1 MSATIATPPRVTPQS
16 SFAGILREQE
26 TFAQPN
32 DDSVGNQINGWF
44 DTLMVQTGWG
54 FPPLVVLML
63 CLISAVAVGGLTFV
77 MLENPLPAAVAAI
90 FGGMLPIMVAV
101 AARAARQKKIND
113 QLPGMIDE
121 LGRAAR
127 TGRSLENCLQMV
139 ANDTPAPLGT
149 EMQACVRKVQLG
161 LPIAAAMEQLPQR
174 TGVVST
180 SILNTA
186 LVVHRQTGGDL
197 VKVLERLAHTL
208 RDRQQFLGRLQAS
221 TTASRLTAFL
231 MIGLPP
237 IILGFFL
244 FRDPT
249 YFSKLMDSSWGR
261 TTTIVAAILMLV
273 GSLWVLKVLSS
284 SRRA

>member
-1 MSATIATPPRVTPQS
+1 MSTASLPPTRLSADPG
-16 SFAGILREQE
+16 FAGILRQQE
-26 TFAQPN
+26 TFATPG
-32 DDSVGNQINGWF
+32 DETVGNRINGWF

-54 FPPLVVLML
+54 FPPVVVLL
-63 CLISAVAVGGLTFV
+63 HCVLSAVAIGGAVFV
-77 MLENPLPAAVAAI
+77 WLENPLPAAMSAA
-90 FGGMLPIMVAV
+90 FGAILPIMVAV
-101 AARAARQKKIND
+101 GMRASRQNTINQ

-121 LGRAAR
+121 LARAAR
-127 TGRSLENCLQMV
+127 TGRSLESCLEMV
-139 ANDTPAPLGT
+139 ARDTEAPLGT
-149 EMQACVRKVQLG
+149 EMQACVRKLQLG
-161 LPIAAAMEQLPQR
+161 LPVGAAMAQLPER

-197 VKVLERLAHTL
+197 VRVLERLAHTL
-208 RDRQQFLGRLQAS
+208 RDRQQFLGRLSAA

-244 FRDPT
+244 FRDAD
-249 YFSKLMDSSWGR
+249 YFRKLMDSTWGR
-261 TTTIVAAILMLV
+261 NTTVAAVILMFI
-273 GSLWVLKVLSS
+273 GSVWVLKVLSG